1 MIFTE
6 VYDDLFNRELY
17 HDGVWYVQC
26 ISADLR
32 MGRGIAGQFNDHFDM
47 KRKLMEKF
55 RIEDTINAF
64 RHQKAEVIFI
74 KEAPVFNL
82 VTKEHYWD
90 KPNLGSMCEA
100 LKLLRFYCGV
110 FGIKE
115 LLMPK
120 IGCGLDKLEWKSV
133 KKIIFS
139 VFENTD
145 MKITVCK
152 LREVV

>member
-1 MIFTE
+1 MIFNE
-6 VYDDLFNRELY
+6 VYDDLFNKALY
-17 HDGVWYVQC
+17 HDGVYYVQC

-32 MGRGIAGQFNDHFDM
+32 MGRGIAEQFNDHFDM
-47 KRKLMEKF
+47 KRKLMEKYK
-55 RIEDTINAF
+55 IEDTIESF
-64 RHQKAEVIFI
+64 RHQKAEVIFT

-82 VTKEHYWD
+82 ITKEHYWD
-90 KPNLGSMCEA
+90 KPNLASMAEA

-110 FGIKE
+110 FEVKE

-139 VFENTD
+139 VFERTD
-145 MKITVCK
+145 INITVCK